1 MADASRRVLVVDDE
15 VVIRTLLVDALEL
28 EGFEVRCVADG
39 EEALQ
44 IVDVWPPNV
53 IILDL
58 MMPRMDG
65 FRFRDEQ
72 RRRASIADIP
82 VIILSAVRD
91 LHQKTVG
98 LAPAAVIP
106 KPFDLDEVLETVQRF
121 TSESSD

>member
-1 MADASRRVLVVDDE
+1 MAEASRRVLVVDDE

-28 EGFEVRCVADG
+28 EGFEVRCGADG
-39 EEALQ
+39 EEALD
-44 IVDVWPPNV
+44 IVESWSPDL

-65 FRFRDEQ
+65 YHFRDEQ

-82 VIILSAVRD
+82 VVILSAVRD
-91 LHQKTVG
+91 LHQKTAG

-106 KPFDLDEVLETVQRF
+106 KPFDLDEVLDTVQRF